1 MAEAKKTTS
10 NVGTLVLN
18 RVDEMCKVG
27 FTMPKDYNYVNAVKA
42 TMLKLQDVKDK
53 NGKPALEV
61 CTPSSIQSALFSMV
75 VKGLDVSKNQAYL
88 VCYGDQLQLQE
99 SYFGKVLQVKRIFPE
114 WEPRPNIVH
123 ADDTF
128 KYTVNPDTGRRELVE
143 HTQSLENLDKPILGG
158 YIYLPCADGGKDLYI
173 MTIKQIIAAWNKSRS
188 GGATAKQFP
197 EKMAMKTLV
206 NSGCNIIINS
216 TPSQSNIADNSDDPN
231 APEPVTEYADAEE
244 VVEVHELP
252 DAPQYVDTETGEIK
266 ANAQE
271 QAEPAEHTSTA
282 DDDSDF

>member
-88 VCYGDQLQLQE
+88 VCYGQQLQLQE
-99 SYFGKVLQVKRIFPE
+99 SYFGKVLQVKRIFPG

-123 ADDTF
+123 EGDTF
-128 KYTVNPDTGRRELVE
+128 KYTVNPETGRRELVE
-143 HTQSLENLDKPILGG
+143 HTQSLENLDKPIVGG
-158 YIYLPCADGGKDLYI
+158 YIYLPCADGGKDLYC
-173 MTIKQIIAAWNKSRS
+173 MTIKQIMASWSKSRS

-206 NSGCNIIINS
+206 NSGCTMVINS

-231 APEPVTEYADAEE
+231 APETEPEYADAEE
-244 VVEVHELP
+244 IVEVHELP

-266 ANAQE
+266 NEPAQE
-271 QAEPAEHTSTA
+271 APVQAQEH

>member
-1 MAEAKKTTS
+1 MAETKKTSS
-10 NVGTLVLN
+10 NVGQLVLS

-42 TMLKLQDVKDK
+42 TMLKLQEVKDK

-61 CTPSSIQSALFSMV
+61 CTPASIQSALFSMV

-88 VCYGDQLQLQE
+88 VVYNDKLQLQE

-128 KYTVNPDTGRRELVE
+128 KYAVNPETGRRELVE
-143 HTQSLENLDKPILGG
+143 HTQSLENLDKPIVGG
-158 YIYLPCADGGKDLYI
+158 YIYLPCADGGKDLYC
-173 MTIKQIIAAWNKSRS
+173 MTYKQIVASWSKSRS

-231 APEPVTEYADAEE
+231 APEPAPEYADAEE
-244 VVEVHELP
+244 IVEVKELP

-266 ANAQE
+266 EEPTTEAPVQAQE
-271 QAEPAEHTSTA
+271 H

>member
-1 MAEAKKTTS
+1 MSETKKTSS
-10 NVGTLVLN
+10 NVGQLVLS

-61 CTPSSIQSALFSMV
+61 CTPSSIQSALFTMV

-128 KYTVNPDTGRRELVE
+128 KYTVNPETGRRELVE

-206 NSGCNIIINS
+206 NSGCTMVINS
-216 TPSQSNIADNSDDPN
+216 TPSQSTVADNSDDPN
-231 APEPVTEYADAEE
+231 APEPVPEYAEAEE
-244 VVEVHELP
+244 IVEVHELP

-266 ANAQE
+266 D
-271 QAEPAEHTSTA
+271 EPTTEAPSQDQTQ

>member
-18 RVDEMCKVG
+18 RVEEMCQVG

-42 TMLKLQDVKDK
+42 TMLKLQEVKDK

-61 CTPSSIQSALFSMV
+61 CTPASIQSALFSMV

-88 VCYGDQLQLQE
+88 VVYNDKLQLQE

-123 ADDTF
+123 EGDTF
-128 KYTVNPDTGRRELVE
+128 KYAVNPETGRRELVE
-143 HTQSLENLDKPILGG
+143 HTQSLENLDKPIVVG
-158 YIYLPCADGGKDLYI
+158 YIYLPCADGGKDLYC
-173 MTIKQIIAAWNKSRS
+173 MTYKQIVASWSKSRS

-231 APEPVTEYADAEE
+231 APESTPEYADAEE
-244 VVEVHELP
+244 IVEVHELP
-252 DAPQYVDTETGEIK
+252 DAPQDVDTETGEIK
-266 ANAQE
+266 NEPVPEAPAQA
-271 QAEPAEHTSTA
+271 QTQN
-282 DDDSDF
+282 DDSDF

>member
-18 RVDEMCKVG
+18 RVDEMCKIG

-42 TMLKLQDVKDK
+42 TMLKLQEVKDK

-61 CTPSSIQSALFSMV
+61 CTPASIQSALFSMV

-88 VCYGDQLQLQE
+88 VVYNDKLQLQE

-128 KYTVNPDTGRRELVE
+128 KYTVNPETGRKELVE
-143 HTQSLENLDKPILGG
+143 HTQSLENLDKPIVGG
-158 YIYLPCADGGKDLYI
+158 YIYLPCADGGKDLYC
-173 MTIKQIIAAWNKSRS
+173 MTYKQIVAAWSKSRS

-231 APEPVTEYADAEE
+231 APESTPEYADAEE
-244 VVEVHELP
+244 IVEVKELP

-266 ANAQE
+266 DEPVPEAPE
-271 QAEPAEHTSTA
+271 QAQTH

>member
-42 TMLKLQDVKDK
+42 TMLKLQEVKDK

-61 CTPSSIQSALFSMV
+61 CTPASIQSALFSMV

-88 VCYGDQLQLQE
+88 VVYNDKLQLQE

-128 KYTVNPDTGRRELVE
+128 KYKVNPETGRRELVE
-143 HTQSLENLDKPILGG
+143 HTQSLENLDKPIVGG
-158 YIYLPCADGGKDLYI
+158 YIYLPCADGGKDLYC
-173 MTIKQIIAAWNKSRS
+173 MTYKQIVAAWNKSRS

-206 NSGCNIIINS
+206 NSGCTMVINS

-231 APEPVTEYADAEE
+231 APEPIQEYADAEE
-244 VVEVHELP
+244 IVEVKELP
-252 DAPQYVDTETGEIK
+252 DAPQNVDTETGEIK
-266 ANAQE
+266 NEPVPEAPAQA
-271 QAEPAEHTSTA
+271 QTQN
-282 DDDSDF
+282 DDSDF

>member
-1 MAEAKKTTS
+1 MAETKKTSS
-10 NVGTLVLN
+10 NVGQLVLS
-18 RVDEMCKVG
+18 RVDDMCKVG

-42 TMLKLQDVKDK
+42 TMLKLQEVKDK

-88 VCYGDQLQLQE
+88 VCYGQQLQLQE
-99 SYFGKVLQVKRIFPE
+99 SYFGKVLQVKRIFPD

-123 ADDTF
+123 EGDTF
-128 KYTVNPDTGRRELVE
+128 KYTVNPETGRRELVE
-143 HTQSLENLDKPILGG
+143 HTQSLENLDKPIVGG
-158 YIYLPCADGGKDLYI
+158 YIYLPCADGGKDLYV
-173 MTIKQIIAAWNKSRS
+173 MTAKQIAAAWAKSRT
-188 GGATAKQFP
+188 GGGTAKQFP

-206 NSGCNIIINS
+206 NSGCTMVINS
-216 TPSQSNIADNSDDPN
+216 TPSQSVVADNSDDPN
-231 APEPVTEYADAEE
+231 APESTPEYADAEE

-252 DAPQYVDTETGEIK
+252 DAPQDVDTDTGEIK
-266 ANAQE
+266 SSTQE
-271 QAEPAEHTSTA
+271 QAAPAEQTSTS

>member
-42 TMLKLQDVKDK
+42 TMLKLQEVKDK

-61 CTPSSIQSALFSMV
+61 CTPSSIQSALFAMV

-88 VCYGDQLQLQE
+88 VVYGDKLQLQE

-123 ADDTF
+123 EGDTF
-128 KYTVNPDTGRRELVE
+128 KYKVNPETGRRELVE
-143 HTQSLENLDKPILGG
+143 HTQSLENLDKQIVGG
-158 YIYLPCADGGKDLYI
+158 YIYLPCADGGKDLYC
-173 MTIKQIIAAWNKSRS
+173 MTYKQIVAAWNKSRS

-206 NSGCNIIINS
+206 NSGCTMVINS

-231 APEPVTEYADAEE
+231 APESTPEYADAEE

-252 DAPQYVDTETGEIK
+252 DAPQDVDTETGEIK
-266 ANAQE
+266 NEPVPEAPAQA
-271 QAEPAEHTSTA
+271 QTQN
-282 DDDSDF
+282 DDSDF

>member
-1 MAEAKKTTS
+1 MSETKKTSS
-10 NVGTLVLN
+10 NVGQLVLS

-61 CTPSSIQSALFSMV
+61 CTPSSIQSALFTMV

-128 KYTVNPDTGRRELVE
+128 KYTVNPETGRRELVE

-206 NSGCNIIINS
+206 NSGCTMVINS
-216 TPSQSNIADNSDDPN
+216 TPSQSTVADNSDDPN
-231 APEPVTEYADAEE
+231 APETEPEYADAEE
-244 VVEVHELP
+244 VVEVHELT

-266 ANAQE
+266 D
-271 QAEPAEHTSTA
+271 EPTTEAPSQDQTQ

>member
-1 MAEAKKTTS
+1 MSETKKTSS
-10 NVGTLVLN
+10 NVGQLVLS

-42 TMLKLQDVKDK
+42 TMPKLQNVKDK
-53 NGKPALEV
+53 NGKPALQV
-61 CTPSSIQSALFSMV
+61 CTPSSIQSALFTMV

-206 NSGCNIIINS
+206 NSGCTMVINS
-216 TPSQSNIADNSDDPN
+216 TPSQSTVADNSDDPN
-231 APEPVTEYADAEE
+231 APETESEYADAEE
-244 VVEVHELP
+244 VVEVQELP
-252 DAPQYVDTETGEIK
+252 AAPQDVDTETGEIK
-266 ANAQE
+266 DEPTPEAPAQA
-271 QAEPAEHTSTA
+271 QTQN
-282 DDDSDF
+282 DDSDF

>member
-1 MAEAKKTTS
+1 MAEVKKTVKS
-10 NVGTLVLN
+10 VGDIVLSRVNEMSEAGFTLPADYNATNAIKASMLVLQ
-18 RVDEMCKVG
+18 EI
-27 FTMPKDYNYVNAVKA
+27 
-42 TMLKLQDVKDK
+42 KDK

-88 VCYGDQLQLQE
+88 VVYGDKLQLQE

-123 ADDTF
+123 EGDTF
-128 KYTVNPDTGRRELVE
+128 KYKVNPETGRRELVE
-143 HTQSLENLDKPILGG
+143 HTQSLENLDKPIVGG
-158 YIYLPCADGGKDLYI
+158 YIYLPCADGGKDLYC
-173 MTIKQIIAAWNKSRS
+173 MTYKQIVAAWNKSRS

-206 NSGCNIIINS
+206 NSGCTMVINS

-231 APEPVTEYADAEE
+231 APEYTPEYADAEE

-252 DAPQYVDTETGEIK
+252 DAPQDVDTETGEIK
-266 ANAQE
+266 NEPTPEAPAQA
-271 QAEPAEHTSTA
+271 QTQ

>member
-1 MAEAKKTTS
+1 MAETKKTSS
-10 NVGTLVLN
+10 NVGQLVLS
-18 RVDEMCKVG
+18 RVEEMCQVG

-42 TMLKLQDVKDK
+42 TMLKMQEIKDK

-88 VCYGDQLQLQE
+88 VCYGEQLQLQE
-99 SYFGKVLQVKRIFPE
+99 SYFGKVLQVKRIFPD

-123 ADDTF
+123 ESDTF
-128 KYTVNPDTGRRELVE
+128 KYKVNPETGRKELVE
-143 HTQSLENLDKPILGG
+143 HTQSLENLDKPIVGG
-158 YIYLPCADGGKDLYI
+158 YIYLPCADGGKDLYC
-173 MTIKQIIAAWNKSRS
+173 MTYKQIVAAWNKSRS

-206 NSGCNIIINS
+206 NSGCTMVINS
-216 TPSQSNIADNSDDPN
+216 TPSQSSFADNSDDPN
-231 APEPVTEYADAEE
+231 APEPVQDYADAEE

-252 DAPQYVDTETGEIK
+252 DAPQSVDTETGEIK
-266 ANAQE
+266 DE
-271 QAEPAEHTSTA
+271 PTTEEPAQAQTQN
-282 DDDSDF
+282 DDSDF

>member
-42 TMLKLQDVKDK
+42 TMLKLQEVKDK

-61 CTPSSIQSALFSMV
+61 CTPSSIQSALFAMV

-88 VCYGDQLQLQE
+88 VCYGQQLQLQE
-99 SYFGKVLQVKRIFPE
+99 SYFGKVLQVKRIFPD
-114 WEPRPNIVH
+114 WEPCPNIVH
-123 ADDTF
+123 EGDTF
-128 KYTVNPDTGRRELVE
+128 KYTVNPETGRRELVE
-143 HTQSLENLDKPILGG
+143 HTQSLENLDKPIVGG
-158 YIYLPCADGGKDLYI
+158 YIYLPCADGGKDLYV
-173 MTIKQIIAAWNKSRS
+173 MTAKQIAAAWAKSRT
-188 GGATAKQFP
+188 GGGTAKQFP

-206 NSGCNIIINS
+206 NSGCTMVINS
-216 TPSQSNIADNSDDPN
+216 TPSQSSFADNSDDPN
-231 APEPVTEYADAEE
+231 APEPTQEFDYAEE

-252 DAPQYVDTETGEIK
+252 AAPQDIDTETGEIK
-266 ANAQE
+266 ESTQE
-271 QAEPAEHTSTA
+271 QAAPVEQAAPA
-282 DDDSDF
+282 DNDSDF

>member
-88 VCYGDQLQLQE
+88 VCYGQQLQLQE

-123 ADDTF
+123 EGDTF
-128 KYTVNPDTGRRELVE
+128 KYTVNPETGRRELVE
-143 HTQSLENLDKPILGG
+143 HTQSLENLDKPIVGG
-158 YIYLPCADGGKDLYI
+158 YIYLPCADGGKDLYC
-173 MTIKQIIAAWNKSRS
+173 MTIKQIMASWSKSRS

-206 NSGCNIIINS
+206 NSGCTMVINS

-231 APEPVTEYADAEE
+231 APEPQEFNDAEE
-244 VVEVHELP
+244 IVEVHELP

-266 ANAQE
+266 NEPAPEAHVHAQE
-271 QAEPAEHTSTA
+271 H

>member
-18 RVDEMCKVG
+18 RVDEMCKIG

-42 TMLKLQDVKDK
+42 TMLKLQEVKDK

-61 CTPSSIQSALFSMV
+61 CTPSSIQSALFAMV

-88 VCYGDQLQLQE
+88 VCYGQQLQLQE

-123 ADDTF
+123 EGDTF
-128 KYTVNPDTGRRELVE
+128 KYTVNPETGRRELVE
-143 HTQSLENLDKPILGG
+143 HTQSLENLDKPIVGG
-158 YIYLPCADGGKDLYI
+158 YIYLPCADGGKDLYC
-173 MTIKQIIAAWNKSRS
+173 MTYKQIVAAWNKSRS

-206 NSGCNIIINS
+206 NSGCTMVINS

-231 APEPVTEYADAEE
+231 APEPAPEYADAEE
-244 VVEVHELP
+244 VVEVSELP
-252 DAPQYVDTETGEIK
+252 DAPQDVDTETGEIK
-266 ANAQE
+266 NEPVPESPVQAQT
-271 QAEPAEHTSTA
+271 QN
-282 DDDSDF
+282 DDSDF

>member
-1 MAEAKKTTS
+1 MSETKKTSS
-10 NVGTLVLN
+10 NVGQLVLS

-61 CTPSSIQSALFSMV
+61 CTPSSIQSALFTMV

-128 KYTVNPDTGRRELVE
+128 KYTVNPETGRRELVE

-206 NSGCNIIINS
+206 NSGCTMVINS
-216 TPSQSNIADNSDDPN
+216 TPSQSTVADNSDDPN
-231 APEPVTEYADAEE
+231 APETEPEYADAEE
-244 VVEVHELP
+244 IVEVHELP

-266 ANAQE
+266 D
-271 QAEPAEHTSTA
+271 EPTTEAPSQDQTQ

>member
-61 CTPSSIQSALFSMV
+61 CTPASIQSALFSMV

-88 VCYGDQLQLQE
+88 VVYNDKLQLQE

-128 KYTVNPDTGRRELVE
+128 KYTVNPETGRKELVE
-143 HTQSLENLDKPILGG
+143 HTQSLENLDKPIVGG
-158 YIYLPCADGGKDLYI
+158 YIYLPCADGGKDLYC
-173 MTIKQIIAAWNKSRS
+173 MTYKQIVAAWSKSRS

-231 APEPVTEYADAEE
+231 APEPVPEYAYAEE

-266 ANAQE
+266 DEPTPEAPAQA
-271 QAEPAEHTSTA
+271 QPQ

>member
-1 MAEAKKTTS
+1 MAETKKTSS
-10 NVGTLVLN
+10 NVGQLVLS

-42 TMLKLQDVKDK
+42 TMLKLQEVKDK

-61 CTPSSIQSALFSMV
+61 CTPASIQSALFSMV

-88 VCYGDQLQLQE
+88 VVYNDKLQLQE

-128 KYTVNPDTGRRELVE
+128 KYAVNPETGRRELVE
-143 HTQSLENLDKPILGG
+143 HTQSLENLDKPIVGG
-158 YIYLPCADGGKDLYI
+158 YIYLPCADGGKDLYC
-173 MTIKQIIAAWNKSRS
+173 MTYKQIVASWSKSRS

-231 APEPVTEYADAEE
+231 APEPVPEYADAEE
-244 VVEVHELP
+244 VVEVKELP

-266 ANAQE
+266 NEPAPEAPVQAQE
-271 QAEPAEHTSTA
+271 H

>member
-1 MAEAKKTTS
+1 MAEVKKTVKS
-10 NVGTLVLN
+10 VGDIVLSRVNEMSEAGFTLPADYNATNAIKASMLVLQ
-18 RVDEMCKVG
+18 EI
-27 FTMPKDYNYVNAVKA
+27 
-42 TMLKLQDVKDK
+42 KDK

-88 VCYGDQLQLQE
+88 VVYGDKLQLQE
-99 SYFGKVLQVKRIFPE
+99 SYFGKVLQVKRIFPD

-123 ADDTF
+123 ECDTF
-128 KYTVNPDTGRRELVE
+128 KYKVNPETGRRELVE
-143 HTQSLENLDKPILGG
+143 HTQSLENLDKPIVGG
-158 YIYLPCADGGKDLYI
+158 YIYLPCADGGKDLYC
-173 MTIKQIIAAWNKSRS
+173 MTYKQIVAAWNKSRS

-206 NSGCNIIINS
+206 NSGCTMVINS

-231 APEPVTEYADAEE
+231 APESTQDYADAEE
-244 VVEVHELP
+244 VVEVNELP
-252 DAPQYVDTETGEIK
+252 DAPQDVDTETGEIK
-266 ANAQE
+266 NEPVPEAPVQAQE
-271 QAEPAEHTSTA
+271 H

>member
-42 TMLKLQDVKDK
+42 TMLKLQEVKDK

-88 VCYGDQLQLQE
+88 VCYGEQLQLQE

-123 ADDTF
+123 EGDTF
-128 KYTVNPDTGRRELVE
+128 KYTVNPETGRRELVE

-206 NSGCNIIINS
+206 NSGCTMVINS
-216 TPSQSNIADNSDDPN
+216 TPSQSTVADNSDDPN
-231 APEPVTEYADAEE
+231 APETEPEYAYAEE
-244 VVEVHELP
+244 VVEVKELP
-252 DAPQYVDTETGEIK
+252 DAPQDVDTETGEIK
-266 ANAQE
+266 DETAPEAPAQA
-271 QAEPAEHTSTA
+271 QTQ

>member
-61 CTPSSIQSALFSMV
+61 CTPSSIQSALFTMV

-88 VCYGDQLQLQE
+88 VCYGEQLQLQE

-123 ADDTF
+123 EGDTF
-128 KYTVNPDTGRRELVE
+128 KYTVNPETGRRELVE

-206 NSGCNIIINS
+206 NSGCTMVINS
-216 TPSQSNIADNSDDPN
+216 TPSQSTVADNSDDPN
-231 APEPVTEYADAEE
+231 APETEPEYAYAEE
-244 VVEVHELP
+244 VVEVKELP

-266 ANAQE
+266 DEPTTEAPAQA
-271 QAEPAEHTSTA
+271 QTQ

>member
-1 MAEAKKTTS
+1 MSETKKTSS
-10 NVGTLVLN
+10 NVGQLVLS
-18 RVDEMCKVG
+18 RVEAMCQVG

-42 TMLKLQDVKDK
+42 TMLKLQEVKDK
-53 NGKPALEV
+53 NGKSALEV

-88 VCYGDQLQLQE
+88 VVYNDKLQLQE

-128 KYTVNPDTGRRELVE
+128 KYTVNPETGRRELVE
-143 HTQSLENLDKPILGG
+143 HTQSLENLDKPIVGG
-158 YIYLPCADGGKDLYI
+158 YIYLPCADGGKDLYC
-173 MTIKQIIAAWNKSRS
+173 MTIKQIMASWSKSRS

-206 NSGCNIIINS
+206 NSGCTMVINS

-231 APEPVTEYADAEE
+231 APEPVPEYADAEE
-244 VVEVHELP
+244 IVEVHELP

-266 ANAQE
+266 DEPAPEAHVQAQE
-271 QAEPAEHTSTA
+271 H

>member
-42 TMLKLQDVKDK
+42 TMLKLQEVKDK

-61 CTPSSIQSALFSMV
+61 CTPASIQSALFSMV

-88 VCYGDQLQLQE
+88 VVYNDKLQLQE

-128 KYTVNPDTGRRELVE
+128 KYTVNPETGRRELVE
-143 HTQSLENLDKPILGG
+143 HTQSLENLDKPIVGG
-158 YIYLPCADGGKDLYI
+158 YIYLPCADGGKDLYC
-173 MTIKQIIAAWNKSRS
+173 MTIKQIMASWSKSRS

-206 NSGCNIIINS
+206 NSGCTMVINS

-231 APEPVTEYADAEE
+231 APEPVPEYAEAEE
-244 VVEVHELP
+244 IVEVHELP

-266 ANAQE
+266 DEPTTEAPAQA
-271 QAEPAEHTSTA
+271 QTQ

>member
-1 MAEAKKTTS
+1 MSETKKTSS
-10 NVGTLVLN
+10 NVGQLVLS

-61 CTPSSIQSALFSMV
+61 CTPSSIQSALFTMV

-88 VCYGDQLQLQE
+88 VCYGEQLQLQE

-128 KYTVNPDTGRRELVE
+128 KYAVNPETGRRELVE
-143 HTQSLENLDKPILGG
+143 HTQSLENLDKPIVGG
-158 YIYLPCADGGKDLYI
+158 YIYLPCADGGKDLYC
-173 MTIKQIIAAWNKSRS
+173 MTYKQIVSAWQKSRS
-188 GGATAKQFP
+188 GGATAKAFP

-206 NSGCNIIINS
+206 NSGCTMVINS

-231 APEPVTEYADAEE
+231 APETEPEYAYAEE
-244 VVEVHELP
+244 VVEVQELP

-266 ANAQE
+266 DEPTPEAPAQA
-271 QAEPAEHTSTA
+271 QTK

>member
-42 TMLKLQDVKDK
+42 TMLKLQEVKDK

-88 VCYGDQLQLQE
+88 VCYGQQLQLQE

-123 ADDTF
+123 EGDTF
-128 KYTVNPDTGRRELVE
+128 KYAVNPETGRRELVE
-143 HTQSLENLDKPILGG
+143 HTQSLENLDKPIVGG
-158 YIYLPCADGGKDLYI
+158 YIYLPCADGGKDLYV
-173 MTIKQIIAAWNKSRS
+173 MTAKQIATAWAKSRT
-188 GGATAKQFP
+188 GGGTAKQFP

-231 APEPVTEYADAEE
+231 APEPVPEYADAEE
-244 VVEVHELP
+244 VIEVHELP
-252 DAPQYVDTETGEIK
+252 DAPQDVDTETGEIK
-266 ANAQE
+266 NEPVQEAPVQAQE
-271 QAEPAEHTSTA
+271 H

>member
-1 MAEAKKTTS
+1 MSETKKTSS
-10 NVGTLVLN
+10 NVGQLVLS

-61 CTPSSIQSALFSMV
+61 CTPSSIQSALFTMV

-206 NSGCNIIINS
+206 NSGCTMVINS
-216 TPSQSNIADNSDDPN
+216 TPSQSTVADNSDDPN
-231 APEPVTEYADAEE
+231 APETEPEYAYAEE
-244 VVEVHELP
+244 VVEVQELP
-252 DAPQYVDTETGEIK
+252 DAPQDVDTETGEIK
-266 ANAQE
+266 NDPVPEAPAQA
-271 QAEPAEHTSTA
+271 QTQ

>member
-42 TMLKLQDVKDK
+42 TMLKLQEVKDK

-61 CTPSSIQSALFSMV
+61 CTPASIQSALFAMV

-88 VCYGDQLQLQE
+88 VCYGQQLQLQE

-123 ADDTF
+123 EGDTF
-128 KYTVNPDTGRRELVE
+128 KYTVNPETGRRELVE
-143 HTQSLENLDKPILGG
+143 HTQSLENLDKPIVGG
-158 YIYLPCADGGKDLYI
+158 YIYLPCADGGKDLYC
-173 MTIKQIIAAWNKSRS
+173 MTYKQIVAAWNKSRS

-206 NSGCNIIINS
+206 NSGCTMVINS

-231 APEPVTEYADAEE
+231 APEPTPEYADAEE

-252 DAPQYVDTETGEIK
+252 DAPQDVDTETGEIK
-266 ANAQE
+266 DEPTTESPAQA
-271 QAEPAEHTSTA
+271 QTQ

>member
-1 MAEAKKTTS
+1 MAETKKTSS
-10 NVGTLVLN
+10 NVGQLVLS
-18 RVDEMCKVG
+18 RVEEMCQVG

-42 TMLKLQDVKDK
+42 TMLKLQEVKDK

-61 CTPSSIQSALFSMV
+61 CTPASIQSALFSMV

-88 VCYGDQLQLQE
+88 VCYGQQLQLQE

-123 ADDTF
+123 EGDTF
-128 KYTVNPDTGRRELVE
+128 KYAVNPETGRRELVE
-143 HTQSLENLDKPILGG
+143 HTQSLENLDKPIVGG
-158 YIYLPCADGGKDLYI
+158 YIYLPCADGGKDLYC
-173 MTIKQIIAAWNKSRS
+173 MTYKQIVSAWQKSRS
-188 GGATAKQFP
+188 GGATAKAFP

-206 NSGCNIIINS
+206 NSGCTMVINS
-216 TPSQSNIADNSDDPN
+216 TPSQSSFADNSDDPN
-231 APEPVTEYADAEE
+231 APESSQEYADAEE

-252 DAPQYVDTETGEIK
+252 DAPQDVDTETGEIK
-266 ANAQE
+266 EEPTTEAPAQA
-271 QAEPAEHTSTA
+271 QTQ

>member
-18 RVDEMCKVG
+18 RVDEMCKIG

-42 TMLKLQDVKDK
+42 TMLKLQEVKDK
-53 NGKPALEV
+53 NGKSALEV
-61 CTPSSIQSALFSMV
+61 CTPASIQSALFSMV

-88 VCYGDQLQLQE
+88 VCYGQQLQLQE
-99 SYFGKVLQVKRIFPE
+99 SYFGKVLQVKRIFPD

-123 ADDTF
+123 EGDTF
-128 KYTVNPDTGRRELVE
+128 KYTVNPETGRRELVE
-143 HTQSLENLDKPILGG
+143 HTQSLENLDKPIVGG
-158 YIYLPCADGGKDLYI
+158 YIYLPCADGGKDLYC
-173 MTIKQIIAAWNKSRS
+173 MTYKQIVAAWNKSRS

-206 NSGCNIIINS
+206 NSGCTMVINS

-231 APEPVTEYADAEE
+231 APETEPEYAYAEE

-252 DAPQYVDTETGEIK
+252 DAPQDVDTETGEIK
-266 ANAQE
+266 TRAQE
-271 QAEPAEHTSTA
+271 QAAPDEQTSTS

>member
-42 TMLKLQDVKDK
+42 TMLKLQEVKDK

-88 VCYGDQLQLQE
+88 VCYGEQLQLQE

-123 ADDTF
+123 EGDTF
-128 KYTVNPDTGRRELVE
+128 KYTVNPETGRRELVE

-206 NSGCNIIINS
+206 NSGCTMVINS
-216 TPSQSNIADNSDDPN
+216 TPSQSTVADNSDDPN
-231 APEPVTEYADAEE
+231 APEPVPEYADAEE

-252 DAPQYVDTETGEIK
+252 DAPQDVDTETGEIK
-266 ANAQE
+266 DEPEPESPVQAQE
-271 QAEPAEHTSTA
+271 H

>member
-18 RVDEMCKVG
+18 RVEEMCQVG

-42 TMLKLQDVKDK
+42 TMLKLQEVKDK
-53 NGKPALEV
+53 NGKQALEV
-61 CTPSSIQSALFSMV
+61 CTPSSIQSALFEMV

-88 VCYGDQLQLQE
+88 VVYNDKLQLQE
-99 SYFGKVLQVKRIFPE
+99 SYFGKVLQVKRIFPD

-123 ADDTF
+123 DGDTF
-128 KYTVNPDTGRRELVE
+128 KYTVNPETGRRELVE
-143 HTQSLENLDKPILGG
+143 HTQSLENLDKPIVGG

-173 MTIKQIIAAWNKSRS
+173 MTIKQIMAAWNKSRS

-206 NSGCNIIINS
+206 NSGCTMVINS

-231 APEPVTEYADAEE
+231 APEHTQEFDDAEE
-244 VVEVHELP
+244 IVEVHELP
-252 DAPQYVDTETGEIK
+252 DAPQDVDTETGEIK
-266 ANAQE
+266 SQAQE
-271 QAEPAEHTSTA
+271 QAAPAEKTSTS

>member
-42 TMLKLQDVKDK
+42 TMLKLQEVKDK

-61 CTPSSIQSALFSMV
+61 CTPSSIQSALFTMV

-88 VCYGDQLQLQE
+88 VCYGEQLQLQE

-123 ADDTF
+123 EGDTF

-197 EKMAMKTLV
+197 EKMAMKTIV
-206 NSGCNIIINS
+206 NSGCTMVINS

-231 APEPVTEYADAEE
+231 APEPTQEFDYAEE

-252 DAPQYVDTETGEIK
+252 AAPQDIDTETGEIK
-266 ANAQE
+266 NEPEPEPPVQAQE
-271 QAEPAEHTSTA
+271 H

>member
-42 TMLKLQDVKDK
+42 TMLKLQEVKDK

-61 CTPSSIQSALFSMV
+61 CTPSSIQSALFAMV

-88 VCYGDQLQLQE
+88 VCYGQQLQLQE

-123 ADDTF
+123 EGDTF
-128 KYTVNPDTGRRELVE
+128 KYTVNPETGRRELVE
-143 HTQSLENLDKPILGG
+143 HTQSLENLDKPIVGG
-158 YIYLPCADGGKDLYI
+158 YIYLPCADGGKDLYC
-173 MTIKQIIAAWNKSRS
+173 MTYKQIVAAWNKSRS

-206 NSGCNIIINS
+206 NSGCTMVINS

-231 APEPVTEYADAEE
+231 APEPTQEFDYAEE

-252 DAPQYVDTETGEIK
+252 DAPQDVDTEKDEIK
-266 ANAQE
+266 NDTVTEAPAQA
-271 QAEPAEHTSTA
+271 QTQN
-282 DDDSDF
+282 DDSDF